1 MSPKGNHIALL
12 TYKKL
17 YVWRL
22 SSGFWSGLL
31 GSNSQRESFDIP
43 RGGKGTN
50 IVWDQNEGSV
60 TVVNE
65 DPSLNKAFR
74 I

>member
-1 MSPKGNHIALL
+1 MSPKGNHIALM

-31 GSNSQRESFDIP
+31 GSNSQRESFDLP
-43 RGGKGTN
+43 KDGRGIN
-50 IVWDQNEGSV
+50 IMW
-60 TVVNE
+60 
-65 DPSLNKAFR
+65 A
-74 I
+74 